1 MRAGLCYEEQND
13 LGIFK
18 NGYIFPSL
26 FQKQEGTSLFFTD
39 TTYWSTWRKIL
50 QKWGWR
56 GGMSGVSGTLNL
68 KLAHPQ
74 LPVTHQLLLKHSYQM
89 LALAASACAKL
100 RYLYSLALPNS
111 RVGVGPVTSLMGLK
125 RVVSIHF
132 FSFILVVR
140 LGGATSKIFIWQNGN
155 DSPVLSKLILG
166 FNFQFNSNTFL
177 ENRGVYCPS
186 IMPIF
191 GKYSL

>member
-1 MRAGLCYEEQND
+1 
-13 LGIFK
+13 
-18 NGYIFPSL
+18 
-26 FQKQEGTSLFFTD
+26 
-39 TTYWSTWRKIL
+39 
-50 QKWGWR
+50 
-56 GGMSGVSGTLNL
+56 MSGVSGTLNL

-111 RVGVGPVTSLMGLK
+111 RVGVGPVTSLMGLE

-177 ENRGVYCPS
+177 ENRGIYCPS

-191 GKYSL
+191 GKYSLWFWKEYAGHIFVKSHTLLV

>member
-1 MRAGLCYEEQND
+1 
-13 LGIFK
+13 
-18 NGYIFPSL
+18 
-26 FQKQEGTSLFFTD
+26 
-39 TTYWSTWRKIL
+39 
-50 QKWGWR
+50 
-56 GGMSGVSGTLNL
+56 MSGVSGALNL

-74 LPVTHQLLLKHSYQM
+74 LPVTHQLLLKHSYQL
-89 LALAASACAKL
+89 LALSASACAKL

-132 FSFILVVR
+132 FNFIPVVR
-140 LGGATSKIFIWQNGN
+140 LGGATSKIFIWQNGK

-166 FNFQFNSNTFL
+166 FDFQFNSNTFL
-177 ENRGVYCPS
+177 ETRGIYCPS